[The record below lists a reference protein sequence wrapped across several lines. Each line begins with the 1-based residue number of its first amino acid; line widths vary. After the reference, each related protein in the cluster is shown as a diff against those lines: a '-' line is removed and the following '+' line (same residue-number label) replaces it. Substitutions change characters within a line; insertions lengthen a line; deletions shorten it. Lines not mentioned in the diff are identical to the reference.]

1 MIRRLFICLFV
12 IGLFASCSNKKKTN
26 WNVGLQREGKQPY
39 DLYLGYHSLGYYY
52 PEAGFMVLNSS
63 TGLETLPQIDREG
76 KAMTVLVGKSIA
88 FSYTERA
95 ALLDFVADGN
105 ELVLCSGAIDR
116 ELLRR
121 FSLREIGGYESMPLT
136 DANPGKVNKDA
147 LSLVL
152 LPGRRFGIEGRN
164 LRGSFYITDTADT
177 TVSVLGKVRDAG
189 TELPYICR
197 VPHKEGHITFVA
209 SPLILSNY
217 FLLQPANREYIQAFW
232 QQIGNRFEM
241 IYWGNYQ
248 HRNPEFS
255 GWNILMRH
263 PAVSAA
269 VLLAILLMVVYL
281 LVESRRKQRQIPE
294 IKPVENSYASFVET
308 VGMLYFNHHDNANLC
323 HKLEQHF
330 LEWVRSRFRLST
342 EVLDEEFVR
351 LLSGKSGVDA
361 EHTARL
367 VNMIHELRTTTEW
380 VSDSFLFELY
390 TAIHVFYTINAP
402 NGNRI

>member
-1 MIRRLFICLFV
+1 MIRKLFIWLMLICLFT
-12 IGLFASCSNKKKTN
+12 SCADKKKTN

-52 PEAGFMVLNSS
+52 PMAGFMVLNGS
-63 TGLETLPQIDREG
+63 TALETLPQVDRDG
-76 KAMTVLVGKSIA
+76 KAMAVLVGKSIDFNYA
-88 FSYTERA
+88 ERA

-121 FSLREIGGYESMPLT
+121 FSLREVGGGESIPLSY
-136 DANPGKVNKDA
+136 ANPGKANKDA
-147 LSLVL
+147 LSLTI
-152 LPGRRFGIEGRN
+152 LPGKRFGIEGRN
-164 LRGSFYITDTADT
+164 LRGSFYITDSADT
-177 TVSVLGKVRDAG
+177 AISVLGKVRDAG
-189 TELPYICR
+189 AELPYICR

-217 FLLQPANREYIQAFW
+217 FLLQPSNREYIGAFW
-232 QQIGNRFEM
+232 QQIGYHFDM

-248 HRNPEFS
+248 HRNPELS
-255 GWNILMRH
+255 GWNLLMRH
-263 PAVSAA
+263 PAVRAA

-342 EVLDEEFVR
+342 EVLDEEFVQ
-351 LLSGKSGVDA
+351 LLSGKSGVDRD
-361 EHTARL
+361 HTARL
-367 VNMIHELRTTTEW
+367 IGMIHELRTTTDW
-380 VSDSFLFELY
+380 VSDSFLFEFY
-390 TAIHVFYTINAP
+390 AAIHVFYTINAP